1 VEEHVVQI
9 VATGDLHI
17 RTGVPGTAALRL
29 RVDSINADVLLIAG
43 DITENGRIMEARH
56 ASALL
61 AGIKAPILAVMGNHD
76 LRSVRRYAF
85 RTALVEAG
93 ITLLDGEG
101 VVYTGANGV
110 QVGFVGVAG
119 CGGGFWPTEIP
130 DAIHARAWN
139 TLAVRQR
146 REAAKLDLAL
156 SQLKA
161 DVRIVL
167 MHFAPTPT
175 TLGNEPG
182 AKYWMLGNGELGRVI
197 DMHNVDLVLHG
208 HAHLGNRFGR
218 TIRGVAVRN
227 VSYPVNNDVVRL
239 QVEPGQNGRW
249 LVSDAETE
257 SMIA

>member
-1 VEEHVVQI
+1 MLQI

-17 RTGVPGTAALRL
+17 RADDPGAAAHRL
-29 RVDSINADVLLIAG
+29 RSGSHNADLLLIAG
-43 DITENGRIMEARH
+43 DITESGRIIEARR

-61 AGIKAPILAVMGNHD
+61 AGIDVPILAVMGNHD

-85 RTALVEAG
+85 RTTLTEAG
-93 ITLLDGEG
+93 ITLLDGES
-101 VVYTGANGV
+101 VVYTAANGLR
-110 QVGFVGVAG
+110 VGFAGVAG
-119 CGGGFWPTEIP
+119 CGGGFWPAEMP
-130 DAIHARAWN
+130 DALYARAWN
-139 TLAVRQR
+139 ALAVRQR
-146 REAAKLDLAL
+146 REAAKLDHAL
-156 SQLKA
+156 RQLEA

-208 HAHLGNRFGR
+208 HAHLGNRYGR
-218 TIRGVAVRN
+218 TPGGVEVRN
-227 VSYPVNNDVVRL
+227 VAFPVNNDVVRL
-239 QVEPGQNGRW
+239 QVESGLHGNW
-249 LVSDAETE
+249 VVSDAETE

>member
-1 VEEHVVQI
+1 MQI

-17 RTGVPGTAALRL
+17 RADDPGEAALRL
-29 RVDSINADVLLIAG
+29 RTDSLNADVLLIAG
-43 DITENGRIMEARH
+43 DITENGRIVEAQR
-56 ASALL
+56 ASELL
-61 AGIKAPILAVMGNHD
+61 AGIEVPILAVMGNHD
-76 LRSVRRYAF
+76 LRSVRRFAF
-85 RTALVEAG
+85 RTKLVDAG
-93 ITLLDGEG
+93 VTLLDGEIM
-101 VVYTGANGV
+101 VYTAANGLR
-110 QVGFVGVAG
+110 VGFVGVAG
-119 CGGGFWPTEIP
+119 CGGGFWPTEMP
-130 DAIHARAWN
+130 EAIHARAWN

-156 SQLKA
+156 DRLEA

-218 TIRGVAVRN
+218 TTRGVAVRN
-227 VSYPVNNDVVRL
+227 VAYPVNNDVVRL
-239 QVEPGQNGRW
+239 QIEPGRNCGW
-249 LVSDAETE
+249 LVSESETE

>member
-1 VEEHVVQI
+1 MVRI

-17 RTGVPGTAALRL
+17 RADDPGVAAPRL
-29 RVDSINADVLLIAG
+29 RHDSLGADIVLIAG
-43 DITENGRIMEARH
+43 DITENGRIVEARR

-61 AGIKAPILAVMGNHD
+61 AGIDVPVLAVMGNHD

-85 RTALVEAG
+85 RTTLVEAG
-93 ITLLDGEG
+93 VTLLDGESM
-101 VVYTGANGV
+101 VLTMETGLR
-110 QVGFVGVAG
+110 VGFVGVAG
-119 CGGGFWPTEIP
+119 CGGGFWPTEMP

-156 SQLKA
+156 NRLEA

-197 DMHNVDLVLHG
+197 DQHRVDLVLHG
-208 HAHLGNRFGR
+208 HAHLGNRYGR
-218 TIRGVAVRN
+218 TTRGVAVRN
-227 VSYPVNNDVVRL
+227 VAYPVNNDVVRL
-239 QVEPGQNGRW
+239 QIEPGRNGAW
-249 LVSDAETE
+249 LVSELENE
-257 SMIA
+257 SLIA

>member
-1 VEEHVVQI
+1 MVRL

-17 RTGVPGTAALRL
+17 RADDPGTAALRL
-29 RVDSINADVLLIAG
+29 HNDSLNADVLLIAG
-43 DITENGRIMEARH
+43 DITENGRIMEARR

-61 AGIKAPILAVMGNHD
+61 AEIDVPILAVMGNHD
-76 LRSVRRYAF
+76 LRSVRRFAF
-85 RTALVEAG
+85 RTTLVEAG
-93 ITLLDGEG
+93 ITLLDGES
-101 VVYTGANGV
+101 VVYTAADGMR
-110 QVGFVGVAG
+110 VGFVGVSG
-119 CGGGFWPTEIP
+119 CGGGFWPTDMP

-139 TLAVRQR
+139 TLALRQR
-146 REAAKLDLAL
+146 REAAKLDVAL
-156 SQLKA
+156 SNLDA

-197 DMHNVDLVLHG
+197 DEHNVDLVLHG

-218 TIRGVAVRN
+218 TSKGVAVRN
-227 VSYPVNNDVVRL
+227 VAYPVNNGVVRL
-239 QVEPGQNGRW
+239 QIEPSLNGRW
-249 LVSDAETE
+249 HVSDAESE